1 MYPISDYVYN
11 LYMQQPRQI
20 VDITMQTGNETLHL
34 TEHDVF
40 QNSLTIDRYCM
51 SGKTIELGSA
61 VAAELKLKLDNRDGK
76 FDDVTFEGA
85 ELFVRVGVEY
95 TAPASWDWISQ
106 FQWATLE
113 NFTWNQL
120 KSGELRLGD
129 SHWVNTR
136 REYVPCGYFT
146 VDEPPRKLNTISLS
160 ALDRMV
166 SFDKA
171 FDQASISFPLTVG
184 ALLEDCCEICNVP
197 LYTQVNTLQNY
208 DYVINSAPDEED
220 LTYRR
225 IIQWIGEI
233 TGTCAYI
240 DWDGKLRMEWYHAT
254 PTEISSA
261 VRYTSD
267 LYENDIEITGVQIT
281 DADKNEYLSG
291 TDAYA
296 LNITGNQL
304 IQHDFQTLAASLYNS
319 IGGLT
324 YRAYSCTTRSMP
336 HLYPLDKIAY
346 VDKDSVSH
354 DTIITHYTFK
364 LNGRTSVA
372 AKGQTNTNAGYAS
385 ANPLTKREQVILEAM
400 KQETNKQLESRQQA
414 VLEMNEVISNSL
426 GLYRTG
432 VEQADGSTIYYYH
445 NGSTLDNSNIIYTY
459 RAGGFAWTDAW
470 DGEDTVWQY
479 GITKDGNAVLNML
492 SAYKISTDMLSAGC
506 VTTEKLETSFIESID
521 DRFELVVKTSSSGS
535 YSVNSAGIVAAINA
549 SGSTVQIHADKIY
562 LNGQT
567 IADAITAGSIVT
579 GAIDVTN
586 ALGYSLLYASTYDQS
601 MQIGGF
607 TVSRGAA
614 KGYIALGKSAYNDS
628 NSGVYLGTDGIGL
641 GSQTFYVTSAGYLHA
656 QNANITGS
664 TFTGTLKSGTVLVS
678 GITLGA
684 FVNPGFEGYGLLQ
697 ATNDA
702 SGAYHN
708 IVVMNA
714 SQMLVGRE
722 MPGDRI
728 NGMSVTAGGTY
739 LYGYAGETSDLRA
752 KKDISEV
759 DDRYSV
765 FFDSLKPRLFK
776 YIDGDSGRTWTGFIA
791 QEIKAALETAG
802 LTTQEFAGI
811 VIPPEDQYNQN
822 WSLRYDLFIAL
833 CVNEIQKLKKII
845 KERIA

>member
-1 MYPISDYVYN
+1 M
-11 LYMQQPRQI
+11 
-20 VDITMQTGNETLHL
+20 
-34 TEHDVF
+34 
-40 QNSLTIDRYCM
+40 
-51 SGKTIELGSA
+51 
-61 VAAELKLKLDNRDGK
+61 
-76 FDDVTFEGA
+76 
-85 ELFVRVGVEY
+85 
-95 TAPASWDWISQ
+95 
-106 FQWATLE
+106 
-113 NFTWNQL
+113 
-120 KSGELRLGD
+120 
-129 SHWVNTR
+129 
-136 REYVPCGYFT
+136 
-146 VDEPPRKLNTISLS
+146 
-160 ALDRMV
+160 
-166 SFDKA
+166 
-171 FDQASISFPLTVG
+171 
-184 ALLEDCCEICNVP
+184 
-197 LYTQVNTLQNY
+197 
-208 DYVINSAPDEED
+208 
-220 LTYRR
+220 
-225 IIQWIGEI
+225 
-233 TGTCAYI
+233 
-240 DWDGKLRMEWYHAT
+240 
-254 PTEISSA
+254 
-261 VRYTSD
+261 
-267 LYENDIEITGVQIT
+267 
-281 DADKNEYLSG
+281 
-291 TDAYA
+291 
-296 LNITGNQL
+296 
-304 IQHDFQTLAASLYNS
+304 
-319 IGGLT
+319 
-324 YRAYSCTTRSMP
+324 
-336 HLYPLDKIAY
+336 
-346 VDKDSVSH
+346 
-354 DTIITHYTFK
+354 
-364 LNGRTSVA
+364 
-372 AKGQTNTNAGYAS
+372 
-385 ANPLTKREQVILEAM
+385 
-400 KQETNKQLESRQQA
+400 ESRQQA

-586 ALGYSLLYASTYDQS
+586 ALGYSLLYASTYDHS

-697 ATNDA
+697 TTNDA